1 MGSNFCK
8 FNPREVRSSHW
19 SCSARKGVF
28 YRTSPVDCFW
38 DVRNKIQVWTGIA
51 VYKRGPGALVVVTWN
66 HKLKKVSDFSDDER
80 EITKFIEHILQ
91 TRRKWQVINKWKN
104 KANKVNKANENGL
117 RKSHISFDSCI

>member
-1 MGSNFCK
+1 MC
-8 FNPREVRSSHW
+8 
-19 SCSARKGVF
+19 
-28 YRTSPVDCFW
+28 
-38 DVRNKIQVWTGIA
+38 
-51 VYKRGPGALVVVTWN
+51 KRGPGALVVVAWN

-80 EITKFIEHILQ
+80 KITKFVEYVLQ